1 VELSDKFRDWSIR
14 YHSKNQYFT
23 VNERNSNSKTLKEN
37 FEKMTKNISAFRIVG
52 IEQMEQKNVVLFL
65 PLKGLS
71 KKPIR
76 HELAEVPQENAV
88 SYSTRV

>member
-1 VELSDKFRDWSIR
+1 
-14 YHSKNQYFT
+14 
-23 VNERNSNSKTLKEN
+23 LKEN
-37 FEKMTKNISAFRIVG
+37 IEKTIKNISAFRIVG

-76 HELAEVPQENAV
+76 HELAEMLQENVV
-88 SYSTRV
+88 SYWTRV